1 MYRSKHSHRNFLGK
15 AKSHAAAGEGEIL
28 RAENEIAGLAA
39 EQVFL
44 GSGHEVQHHCGE
56 MMAAQSRLEKAS
68 ARFERKEAERL
79 ARPAHV
85 RVVAAPILSRP
96 EREALRSAQIEAD
109 RAMASVE
116 EEAKARVEAKG
127 KKPTDFDYVLLLL
140 RAKSAILAERA
151 MVPAVSAVSAVPA
164 VPAVPAVH
172 TVSAPVVSAPV
183 VSAPAT
189 AVSAQGG
196 SGSRAD
202 ADLSWRRS
210 APAVMAPTRVSAGL
224 PRALD
229 TLLSNHPVCYKAM
242 GEGRF
247 SIEIHNKKLHELSM
261 RERREIRAKEVE
273 ASLLLALEA
282 SGLCSIGSG
291 SWSALCV
298 IRV

>member
-1 MYRSKHSHRNFLGK
+1 MFRSKHSHRNFLGK

-39 EQVFL
+39 EQMSL
-44 GSGHEVQHHCGE
+44 GSGYEVMQHCGE
-56 MMAAQSRLEKAS
+56 MMSAQSRLEKAS

-79 ARPAHV
+79 ARPARV
-85 RVVAAPILSRP
+85 VVVAAPILSRP
-96 EREALRSAQIEAD
+96 EREALRSAQIEAE

-151 MVPAVSAVSAVPA
+151 MVPAVSAPAASVVSV
-164 VPAVPAVH
+164 
-172 TVSAPVVSAPV
+172 VSVVSAH
-183 VSAPAT
+183 
-189 AVSAQGG
+189 GG
-196 SGSRAD
+196 CGSRAD

-210 APAVMAPTRVSAGL
+210 APAAMAPTQVSGSGSVGL

-247 SIEIHNKKLHELSM
+247 SIEIHNKKLRELSM
-261 RERREIRAKEVE
+261 REKREIRAKDVE
-273 ASLLLALEA
+273 ASLLPALEA
-282 SGLCSIGSG
+282 SGLCSVGSG